1 MLATDIRAAK
11 TPYTGATNR
20 NGLGFAFDWRMQE
33 RIDKLE
39 ELSINCGYGIIE
51 KGKDL
56 HDTPR
61 FGS

>member
-1 MLATDIRAAK
+1 
-11 TPYTGATNR
+11 
-20 NGLGFAFDWRMQE
+20 MQE
-33 RIDKLE
+33 RMDKLE